1 MKTKLTLTELLAK
14 RICES
19 NSHNIAEDFAE
30 ELATVIYEEYQDEVD
45 MTDNEWNCLLGKLG
59 EYIDEFLID
68 DAEKLAKDWTED
80 NVEWNKE
87 IEEASRGQY

>member
-19 NSHNIAEDFAE
+19 DSQNITENLAE
-30 ELATVIYEEYQDEVD
+30 EIAITIHEEYQDEME
-45 MTDNEWNCLLGKLG
+45 MTNDEWDKLNTALAKFIECELL
-59 EYIDEFLID
+59 D

-80 NVEWNKE
+80 NEEWVKE
-87 IEEASRGQY
+87 REEASRGQY